1 MNERVFDI
9 RFEHSAAANQ
19 LMSDVDLPLVHSLRP
34 HGFHKGYEGP
44 YYPTVWESHGR
55 FVCGY
60 TFDNRAVQF
69 IDWPIEELREAR
81 RFAQHVTGLAAEFS
95 HGLR

>member
-1 MNERVFDI
+1 MNETFNI
-9 RFEHSAAANQ
+9 RYELSRAAK
-19 LMSDVDLPLVHSLRP
+19 LPMSEVELPLVHSLRP

-60 TFDNRAVQF
+60 TVDNLAVLF
-69 IDWPIEELREAR
+69 IESPVKELHEAR
-81 RFAQHVTGLAAEFS
+81 RFAKHVTGLAAEFS